1 MKVKV
6 GSVIIGFIMICIGIA
21 ALAGQTPVFG
31 IHPIVWFI
39 LGAMLICSDSAWEK
53 LARAKRHDRKGKDAD
68 EEHAPGNTSD
78 EEPAPGEAS
87 EAPEEKAASAQAET
101 SEAAC
106 TASTGEAPNGP
117 TPSNGAIPSAAEDD
131 AAANGVPA
139 SEAAPSSP
147 SGEGELK

>member
-39 LGAMLICSDSAWEK
+39 LGVMLICSDSAWEK
-53 LARAKRHDRKGKDAD
+53 LARAKRHEHKHKGAS
-68 EEHAPGNTSD
+68 EERAPSNTPD

-87 EAPEEKAASAQAET
+87 EDPGEKAASAQAET
-101 SEAAC
+101 SEAAH
-106 TASTGEAPNGP
+106 TASAGEAPNDP
-117 TPSNGAIPSAAEDD
+117 TPSNGTIPSVAKDGAT
-131 AAANGVPA
+131 ANGVPA
-139 SEAAPSSP
+139 RTAAPSSP
-147 SGEGELK
+147 SGEGEPE

>member
-53 LARAKRHDRKGKDAD
+53 LARAKRYEHKRKGAD
-68 EEHAPGNTSD
+68 E
-78 EEPAPGEAS
+78 
-87 EAPEEKAASAQAET
+87 
-101 SEAAC
+101 
-106 TASTGEAPNGP
+106 
-117 TPSNGAIPSAAEDD
+117 
-131 AAANGVPA
+131 
-139 SEAAPSSP
+139 EAAPSDP
-147 SGEGELK
+147 SGEDEPR

>member
-53 LARAKRHDRKGKDAD
+53 LARAKRHEHKRKGAG
-68 EEHAPGNTSD
+68 EEAVTGNTPD
-78 EEPAPGEAS
+78 EEPASGEVS
-87 EAPEEKAASAQAET
+87 EDSGEDAASTQAET
-101 SEAAC
+101 SEAA
-106 TASTGEAPNGP
+106 
-117 TPSNGAIPSAAEDD
+117 PSD
-131 AAANGVPA
+131 
-139 SEAAPSSP
+139 P
-147 SGEGELK
+147 SGEDEPR